1 MAWTLTNGS
10 GVSYRFDKTSSRW
23 LKMLDRTEGSIL
35 ERQTSGNEQ
44 LFDVG
49 SPLGAVK
56 TGICSHSVR
65 IPNKNLQVLRVRS
78 FH

>member
-1 MAWTLTNGS
+1 M
-10 GVSYRFDKTSSRW
+10 V
-23 LKMLDRTEGSIL
+23 DRTEGSIL

-56 TGICSHSVR
+56 IGICSHSMR
-65 IPNKNLQVLRVRS
+65 IPNKNLQVLSVHS
-78 FH
+78 SHKLTATGPY